1 MYSARRCDRPWATT
15 YVSIREGRAKPLFEP
30 PSVLRMGRR
39 SDLRHIVTLMRHA
52 HITLFVHTHT
62 STSHSIIVSAKPYRH
77 GTSPALRLCT
87 CALLECCQPLL
98 RCRTLPRRVDDGC
111 LGGCCFGGC
120 LGGSRLTPLS
130 LLSLALWTR
139 TLAAISLTISQRL
152 LLLAALRQ
160 VLLVLVVRLETAAI
174 TQRRHLAR
182 RLAVPLGHNICT
194 ELR

>member
-1 MYSARRCDRPWATT
+1 MMLRLTLG
-15 YVSIREGRAKPLFEP
+15 YVSIREGRAKPLYEP

-39 SDLRHIVTLMRHA
+39 SDFRHIVTLMRHA
-52 HITLFVHTHT
+52 HITLFVHTH
-62 STSHSIIVSAKPYRH
+62 IIQYYCKPYRH
-77 GTSPALRLCT
+77 GTSRALRLCT

-130 LLSLALWTR
+130 LLALALRTR

-160 VLLVLVVRLETAAI
+160 VLHVLVVGLESAAI

-182 RLAVPLGHNICT
+182 RLANAVPDGIIFALS
-194 ELR
+194 

>member
-1 MYSARRCDRPWATT
+1 MY
-15 YVSIREGRAKPLFEP
+15 EP

-39 SDLRHIVTLMRHA
+39 SDFRHIVTLMRHA
-52 HITLFVHTHT
+52 HITLFVHTH
-62 STSHSIIVSAKPYRH
+62 IIQYYCKPYRH
-77 GTSPALRLCT
+77 GTSRALRLCT

-130 LLSLALWTR
+130 LLALALRTR

-152 LLLAALRQ
+152 LLLAARCAKYCMYSSS
-160 VLLVLVVRLETAAI
+160 VSKVRRSRSGDTSRGGS
-174 TQRRHLAR
+174 QCRHIIFALS
-182 RLAVPLGHNICT
+182 
-194 ELR
+194 

>member
-1 MYSARRCDRPWATT
+1 MGLPPVCLGIILTLG
-15 YVSIREGRAKPLFEP
+15 YVSIREGRAKPLREP

-39 SDLRHIVTLMRHA
+39 SDFRHIVTLMRHA
-52 HITLFVHTHT
+52 HITLFVHTH
-62 STSHSIIVSAKPYRH
+62 IIQYYCKPYRH
-77 GTSPALRLCT
+77 GTSRALRLCT

-130 LLSLALWTR
+130 LLALALWTR

-152 LLLAALRQ
+152 LLLAALRRRCAKYCMYSSS
-160 VLLVLVVRLETAAI
+160 VSKVRRSRSGDTSRGGSQ
-174 TQRRHLAR
+174 TQCRMA
-182 RLAVPLGHNICT
+182 
-194 ELR
+194 